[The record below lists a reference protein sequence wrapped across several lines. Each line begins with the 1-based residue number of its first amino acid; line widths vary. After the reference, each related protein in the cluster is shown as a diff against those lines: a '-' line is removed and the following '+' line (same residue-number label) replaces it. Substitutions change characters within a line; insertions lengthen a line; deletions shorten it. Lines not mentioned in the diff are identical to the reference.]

1 MCHHL
6 QATCYTLPMPTNFS
20 NAISSAANIVRE
32 DIVQPVVDTAKVSA
46 PEIIEQVTGI
56 QSSSGTQQQNPNQ
69 PNTPDKDPV
78 AEKQLNEQKK
88 ANLINFIEQFKK
100 DKQHLDQQNHQQEQL
115 KKQTEQQEEEKTQI
129 KQYEVQKKQQN
140 IAVKLAQTKSERK
153 VGRG

>member
-1 MCHHL
+1 
-6 QATCYTLPMPTNFS
+6 MPTNLS
-20 NAISSAANIVRE
+20 NSISRAANIVRE
-32 DIVQPVVDTAKVSA
+32 AVVQPVVDTAKVSA
-46 PEIIEQVTGI
+46 PEVIEQVTGI

-69 PNTPDKDPV
+69 SNTPDKDPI

-88 ANLINFIEQFKK
+88 ANIINFIEQFKK

-140 IAVKLAQTKSERK
+140 IAVKQAQTKSERK
-153 VGRG
+153 GGRG